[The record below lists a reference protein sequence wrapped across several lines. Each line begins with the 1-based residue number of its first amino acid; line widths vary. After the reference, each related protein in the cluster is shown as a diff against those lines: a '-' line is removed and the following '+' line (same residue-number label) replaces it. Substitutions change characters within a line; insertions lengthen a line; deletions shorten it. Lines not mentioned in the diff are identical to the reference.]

1 MSSLNSLLKKVKTR
15 KGLVITGIS
24 LTILITGIV
33 VGVNVHNR
41 NLEKKEQERIKREE
55 QQRHQE
61 LVDLTF
67 ETIDQLY
74 NLRIAEYNSIVR
86 SIKNWNYSDNFRY
99 SQIRKLDDLIGYDK
113 YASEYRKN
121 NEFYDVIDK
130 IKREETKDKQWL
142 YQQTISEVAGWLENM

>member
-1 MSSLNSLLKKVKTR
+1 MSSFTSLLKKMKTR
-15 KGLVITGIS
+15 KGLVITCIS

-86 SIKNWNYSDNFRY
+86 SIKNWNYSDSFRY
-99 SQIRKLDDLIGYDK
+99 SQVIKLDELIGYDK

-121 NEFYDVIDK
+121 YEFSDVINK
-130 IKREETKDKQWL
+130 IEQEETYDKRWL
-142 YQQTISEVAGWLENM
+142 YQLATHEVAGWLEDM

>member
-15 KGLVITGIS
+15 KGLVFTGIS
-24 LTILITGIV
+24 LTILITSIV

-86 SIKNWNYSDNFRY
+86 SIKNWNYSDDFRY
-99 SQIRKLDDLIGYDK
+99 SQIIKLDDLIGYDK
-113 YASEYRKN
+113 YAREYRKN
-121 NEFYDVIDK
+121 YKFSDVINK
-130 IKREETKDKQWL
+130 IESEKTYDRQWI
-142 YQQTISEVAGWLENM
+142 YQLTISEVAEWLENM